1 MRKVAFHNL
10 GCKVNSYEMEYM
22 QQSFAENGYEI
33 VPFVEK
39 ADIYVVNT
47 CTVTNI
53 ADRKSRQM
61 LHRAKAMNPE
71 GIVVAVGCYVQTDL
85 EGARKDEAIDVLV
98 GNNEKRN
105 IVQIVEQFIANREE
119 KECVPDLKSEQP
131 YEQFLLK
138 STMEHTRVSVKIQDG
153 CDQYCSYCIIP
164 YSRGHIRSR
173 SLEDIVEE
181 VSTLCDMGY
190 SEVVLTGI
198 HLSSYGL
205 DLSERKTLYNTVASE
220 GEFTNEALIQVIQA
234 VAAISSVRRIRLG
247 SLEPRIITDAFM
259 SALQKVE
266 QFCPHFHLS
275 LQSGS
280 DSVLKRMN
288 RHYTAEEYAG
298 KIDLIRRYFPK
309 GAMTTDVIVGFP
321 QESEEEFEETVRFLE
336 RVNFYET
343 HIFKYSRRK
352 GTVADRMSG
361 QLTEKE
367 KSVRSAVLIAA
378 GEQRA
383 EAFRRQF
390 IGREVE
396 VLVEEEENYGGQ
408 VFLVGHTREYVKVAL
423 PVHTA
428 EPGEI
433 VRVVPTG
440 LRQDGV
446 LEFSPES

>member
-1 MRKVAFHNL
+1 MLKVAFHNL

-61 LHRAKAMNPE
+61 LHRAKAMNPD

-85 EGARKDEAIDVLV
+85 EGARADQAIDVLV
-98 GNNEKRN
+98 GNNEKKN
-105 IVQIVEQFIANREE
+105 IVAIVENYMASRMGGEQ
-119 KECVPDLKSEQP
+119 VPDLKSEQP
-131 YEQFLLK
+131 YEEFLLK
-138 STMEHTRVSVKIQDG
+138 TTREHTRVSIKIQDG

-173 SLEDIVEE
+173 ALEDIVEE
-181 VSTLCDMGY
+181 VRTIADTGY

-205 DLSERKTLYNTVASE
+205 DFEENKTNYNSVAAG
-220 GEFTNEALIQVIQA
+220 GEYTNTALLQVIEA
-234 VAAISSVRRIRLG
+234 VAAIPSVKRIRLG
-247 SLEPRIITDAFM
+247 SLEPRVITDSFM
-259 SALQKVE
+259 SALRKVD

-288 RHYTAEEYAG
+288 RHYSAAEFAEKA
-298 KIDLIRRYFPK
+298 DLIRAYFPM

-321 QESEEEFEETVRFLE
+321 QESEEEFDETVAFLE
-336 RVNFYET
+336 KVNFYET

-352 GTVADRMSG
+352 GTVADRMDG
-361 QLTEKE
+361 QLTEKV
-367 KSVRSAVLIAA
+367 KSERSAVLIAA
-378 GEQRA
+378 GEKRA
-383 EAFRRQF
+383 QAFRRNF
-390 IGREVE
+390 VGRPVE
-396 VLVEEEENYGGQ
+396 VLIEEEEKLGDTVY
-408 VFLVGHTREYVKVAL
+408 LVGHTREYVKVAL
-423 PVHTA
+423 PL
-428 EPGEI
+428 GKYGSGDI
-433 VRVVPTG
+433 VSVVPTG
-440 LRQDGV
+440 LRTDGI
-446 LEFSPES
+446 LEFLPEK